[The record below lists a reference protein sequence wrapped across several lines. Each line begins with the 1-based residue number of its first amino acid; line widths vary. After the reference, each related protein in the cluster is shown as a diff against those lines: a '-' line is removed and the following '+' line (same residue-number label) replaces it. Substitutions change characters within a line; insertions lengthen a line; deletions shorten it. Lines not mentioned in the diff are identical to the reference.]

1 MSAAPLIGPAPAD
14 LTAAVSRARGPVLLA
29 GIVGCALCVAGAI
42 LQPVQFFRS
51 YLFACV
57 FWAGIALGALAVL
70 MLRYLTG
77 GAWGVPIRRPLEAA
91 TRTLPLVVLFFLP
104 MLAGLKT
111 LYPWAR
117 PEEVARDPI
126 LRHKALYLNTSFFL
140 GRFVVYAAV
149 WLLLAYFLNRWS
161 QEEDR
166 SADPSVLRRLQLIS
180 GAGVLTYGL
189 TITFW
194 SIDWLMSLEPHWYS
208 TMYGVLLMAGQ
219 ALSGLAFV
227 TAVTILLARFEPL
240 SKFLSPEHLHDLGKL
255 LFAFIMFWAY
265 VSFSQYLIIWAGNL
279 PEEIP
284 WYLER
289 LHGGWGWFGVAIV
302 LLHFALPFLLLLPA
316 DANRNPRLLASVA
329 LFVVAM
335 RAVDLFW
342 LIRPVFSP
350 GRLEVHWLDFAAWI
364 ALGGVWL
371 WFFLW
376 QLLRRPLLPRYDPD
390 LAGAIEHA
398 AH

>member
-1 MSAAPLIGPAPAD
+1 M
-14 LTAAVSRARGPVLLA
+14 TAATDLAAAVGRVRRPALLA
-29 GIVGCALCVAGAI
+29 GIVGTAACVAGAVM
-42 LQPVQFFRS
+42 QPVQFYRS

-57 FWAGIALGALAVL
+57 FWAGIALGSLAVL

-91 TRTLPLVVLFFLP
+91 TRTLPVVLLFFVPL
-104 MLAGLKT
+104 LFGLKA

-117 PEEVARDPI
+117 PEEVAKDPI
-126 LRHKALYLNTSFFL
+126 LRHKALYLNTGFFL
-140 GRFVVYAAV
+140 GRSVVYLAV
-149 WLLLAYFLNRWS
+149 WLLLAWFLNRWS
-161 QEEDR
+161 D
-166 SADPSVLRRLQLIS
+166 ALDDTGDPAVLRRLQLIS
-180 GAGVLTYGL
+180 GGGVLLYGL

-227 TAVTILLARFEPL
+227 TAVVILLARWEPL
-240 SKFLSPEHLHDLGKL
+240 SGFLSPEHLHDLGKL
-255 LFAFIMFWAY
+255 LFAFVMFWAY
-265 VSFSQYLIIWAGNL
+265 VSFSQYLIIWSGNL

-289 LHGGWGWFGVAIV
+289 LHGGWGWFGASLI
-302 LLHFALPFLLLLPA
+302 LLHFALPFMLLMPE
-316 DANRNPRLLASVA
+316 DANKNPRLLRSVA
-329 LFVVAM
+329 IFILVM

-342 LIRPVFSP
+342 LVRPVFSP
-350 GRLEVHWLDFAAWI
+350 GKVDVHWLDLAAWV
-364 ALGGVWL
+364 ALGGLWL
-371 WFFLW
+371 AFFLW